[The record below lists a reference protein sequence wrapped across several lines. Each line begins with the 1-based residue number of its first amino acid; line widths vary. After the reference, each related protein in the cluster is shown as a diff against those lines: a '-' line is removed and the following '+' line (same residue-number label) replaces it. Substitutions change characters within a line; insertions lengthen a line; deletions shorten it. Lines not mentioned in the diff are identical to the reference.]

1 MYVIENRI
9 NSSGTYKTKKGY
21 FSLMPFESVKV
32 KEKPLAMTSG
42 LKCYETIEEVKPS
55 QEETKPSQEEVQK
68 NVNKSDSHS
77 DKH

>member
-21 FSLMPFESVKV
+21 FSLMPFESTKV

-42 LKCYETIEEVKPS
+42 LKCYELLEEPKS
-55 QEETKPSQEEVQK
+55 SQEEVQK
-68 NVNKSDSHS
+68 NENKNDSHP